1 MLTHQFKSRSSVFF
15 KFIWAVFFG
24 LNFISSVF
32 AQEINETKISHY
44 QARFRAAQWIM
55 PGDTFVSHALLIPI
69 PDSVYSAGVISIK
82 KYTSPTTKA
91 QDLLEFSHRVYQKSN
106 YLVKKKYMLAFEQ
119 EVLSQLGTGSFDAE
133 SLLTKN
139 IRLTKKIQGK
149 NIYYTFERLPQ

>member
-1 MLTHQFKSRSSVFF
+1 MVVFF

-24 LNFISSVF
+24 LNFIPSVF

-44 QARFRAAQWIM
+44 QARFRTAQWIM

-69 PDSVYSAGVISIK
+69 PDSVYTAGVLTIK

-91 QDLLEFSHRVYQKSN
+91 QALLEFSHRVYQKSN
-106 YLVKKKYMLAFEQ
+106 YLVKKKHVLAFEQ